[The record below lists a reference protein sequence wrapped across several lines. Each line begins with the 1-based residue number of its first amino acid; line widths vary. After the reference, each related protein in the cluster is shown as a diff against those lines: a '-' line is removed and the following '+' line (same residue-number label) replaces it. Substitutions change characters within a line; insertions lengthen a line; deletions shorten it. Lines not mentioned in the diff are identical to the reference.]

1 MPKSKSSAGRCEGTT
16 VPCCEVGL
24 VTGSQTCTK
33 RLFTDWRPDYQKYM
47 CDACVEITPS
57 PLTRILAIQGRS
69 RRRRGAAGRR
79 GEFCG
84 VEEEEDFYSAGAY

>member
-1 MPKSKSSAGRCEGTT
+1 MSKSSAGRCDGTT
-16 VPCCEVGL
+16 VPSCEVGA
-24 VTGSQTCTK
+24 VTGSQSCTK
-33 RLFTDWRPDYQKYM
+33 RLFTDWRPDHQKYM

-69 RRRRGAAGRR
+69 RRRRAARK

-84 VEEEEDFYSAGAY
+84 VTDEEDFYSAGAY